1 MKTRLNPPQ
10 LFYSRKKTS
19 ESTWWKER
27 EKENT
32 ICFDMDA
39 VSSLQFLPVTHT
51 RAHVCADR
59 APFLCCKT
67 FYSNL
72 GHCCHGNRLY
82 ELDQG
87 VAGVHHLQKSLRR
100 QVLFISTGTEGF
112 SLSPALCVRA
122 RARDGER
129 LLEWTQKNPWS
140 CAEQWGS
147 EPTHRGS
154 DINMTTS
161 VSRSPPFTLRPAS
174 AFAVSIYHTSILFA
188 DAPSVEW
195 DVAIYRQICLIILM
209 LLCDLSVLKADIW
222 TPYARPSAHLCS
234 LFLPVYIH
242 LGFICN
248 QTSQN
253 NVQLL
258 RQQQNTWDIF
268 PRLSSKKRANNSVW
282 SRSLVE
288 PWMSLVCKIIAL
300 TFGLSWQLYQSC
312 VLN

>member
-1 MKTRLNPPQ
+1 MPFHL
-10 LFYSRKKTS
+10 YSFSR
-19 ESTWWKER
+19 W
-27 EKENT
+27 
-32 ICFDMDA
+32 
-39 VSSLQFLPVTHT
+39 HT
-51 RAHVCADR
+51 RARTCVR
-59 APFLCCKT
+59 IGPPFYAVK
-67 FYSNL
+67 
-72 GHCCHGNRLY
+72 
-82 ELDQG
+82 
-87 VAGVHHLQKSLRR
+87 
-100 QVLFISTGTEGF
+100 LFIAIWGTVVMVTGYTSLTRVLPGSTICRN
-112 SLSPALCVRA
+112 LCVGRSCLYLRELRDFLSLPLSVCA